1 MIYNLKRD
9 KLSLRK
15 NQDKY
20 EEQEN
25 INEESSEN
33 KINFKDYDNMLSPYN
48 SSEYLIEFKSSP
60 FFEDDDFGVNESI
73 LYSSS
78 QLEELSNSDTKIM
91 SVNDRLERNT
101 KIESIFPFN

>member
-48 SSEYLIEFKSSP
+48 SSEYLIGLIPLF
-60 FFEDDDFGVNESI
+60 
-73 LYSSS
+73 
-78 QLEELSNSDTKIM
+78 
-91 SVNDRLERNT
+91 
-101 KIESIFPFN
+101 